1 MPLSPLDIKK
11 KEFEQ
16 KMRGYDV
23 DQVRAFLDEV
33 AQEFELALRDQYQV
47 EDEFEAMRKKLDHYI
62 ALEGTLEKTLLAA
75 QQTAIKI
82 DDNAKKEAE
91 LLLGE
96 ARLERD
102 KMMRELPLEI
112 EKARGEV
119 TRLRAEYDATLARMR
134 AMMDGFGAFLQSMT
148 KETSGS

>member
-33 AQEFELALRDQYQV
+33 AQEFEMALRDQYSV
-47 EDEFEAMRKKLDHYI
+47 EDELEALRKKLEHYL
-62 ALEGTLEKTLLAA
+62 ALESTLEKTLLAA
-75 QQTAIKI
+75 QQTAIKME
-82 DDNAKKEAE
+82 DQAKRESE
-91 LLLGE
+91 LLLQE

-112 EKARGEV
+112 ERARGEV
-119 TRLRAEYDATLARMR
+119 TRLKAEYESTIVRMKS
-134 AMMDGFGAFLQSMT
+134 MMEGFHTFVNNISKA
-148 KETSGS
+148 ETT